1 MSSNPARTNNKTDR
15 SAAVTLQVPPGVAD
29 DIEAV
34 LRRFAEEAEV
44 DTSLVVD
51 HSGYLIAGISAIPD
65 VDVDTIGNR
74 VAEASGSAEG
84 LTQALGEEGRFESLH
99 LGEDRILYLRDIGE
113 RFILVGVS
121 DANIPAGILR
131 DQANLVEEE
140 LARHLT
146 RVKAIPASLT
156 SRKNTPQTPPEEP
169 EPEPVSLR
177 QSSPSEKPDAGIS
190 HSDANSMPEPRTPV
204 ATPPD
209 NVPSRTAAEPARREE
224 PMETPSPSPTSA
236 AAKPIPAPQGMPAV
250 AIPPVGEK
258 ASDGSSTASGDSP
271 PVPFADEVPPPRDDK
286 PEKVEAPTLPP
297 VVAAVTAR
305 KPAQIPVSPPF
316 KPAAKPLEQAVP
328 GTLDTLQAR
337 TATSSPP
344 REEDNDP
351 IPESIFEFDDAG
363 ADGEELE
370 PQAGNDQPPKA
381 EAPSPIENKRVEPPS
396 PIIENSP
403 FEMDTEE
410 EDESPFERNRPSSV
424 PVHLSVPAARKRA
437 SESKNEN
444 DDEDQTGGP
453 RYSFELG

>member
-15 SAAVTLQVPPGVAD
+15 SAAVTLQVPAGVAD
-29 DIEAV
+29 DIEGV
-34 LRRFAEEAEV
+34 LRKFAEEAEV

-51 HSGYLIAGISAIPD
+51 HSGFLIAGISSIPD

-140 LARHLT
+140 LASHLT

-156 SRKNTPQTPPEEP
+156 SRKNQPQSPPEEP

-177 QSSPSEKPDAGIS
+177 QSPPSPKAETGNPVPE
-190 HSDANSMPEPRTPV
+190 SDAIPGPRTPV
-204 ATPPD
+204 ATPAEKA
-209 NVPSRTAAEPARREE
+209 PSPIAPGPA
-224 PMETPSPSPTSA
+224 PSPTSA
-236 AAKPIPAPQGMPAV
+236 AAKPVQLPPGMPEV
-250 AIPPVGEK
+250 AIPPVGR
-258 ASDGSSTASGDSP
+258 SDNDSPAPSGDTP
-271 PVPFADEVPPPRDDK
+271 PVPFADEVPPPRS
-286 PEKVEAPTLPP
+286 EKKEKAESPTLPP

-305 KPAQIPVSPPF
+305 KPAQIPVSPPS
-316 KPAAKPLEQAVP
+316 KPETKPVDQVVP
-328 GTLDTLQAR
+328 GPLDALQAR
-337 TATSSPP
+337 TAPTPAPP

-363 ADGEELE
+363 EDNQEEELRTVGDAS
-370 PQAGNDQPPKA
+370 PQT
-381 EAPSPIENKRVEPPS
+381 EEPSPIENKRVEPPTT
-396 PIIENSP
+396 IIENSP

-410 EDESPFERNRPSSV
+410 EDGESLFERSRPSSI
-424 PVHLSVPAARKRA
+424 PVHLAIPAARKR
-437 SESKNEN
+437 SSDSKNEG
-444 DDEDQTGGP
+444 DDEDQKGGP